1 MRTKLLI
8 STTALLAG
16 VALASAQEMPRGGNP
31 SGGSVQSPS
40 PHANPA
46 PAPHANPSPPPSAQ
60 TSPAQRQTTG
70 AAPHGQRDQT
80 TGAAPPVQR
89 EQGEQGKNKVNRN
102 AQMPRNRREGQPPSQ
117 REQREQTTT
126 GQSERPVT
134 QGQSRR
140 TPTQAAPQ
148 PGRSIQ
154 GGASTTGQASS
165 TVRLTPEQRT
175 RIRESVLARP
185 DAPRAS
191 NVNFR
196 IAVGTPVPSTMRI
209 VEVPEVIVDID
220 PEWRGYWY
228 FVVGDEIIIVDRNH
242 RIVAVLEV

>member
-31 SGGSVQSPS
+31 SGGSVQSPA
-40 PHANPA
+40 PHATPA
-46 PAPHANPSPPPSAQ
+46 PAPHANPSPSPSAQ
-60 TSPAQRQTTG
+60 ASPAQR
-70 AAPHGQRDQT
+70 QT

-102 AQMPRNRREGQPPSQ
+102 AQMPRNRREGQAPSQ

-191 NVNFR
+191 NVSFR

-228 FVVGDEIIIVDRNH
+228 FVVGDEIIVVDRNH